1 MVIYCGDHLAIY
13 TNIVLP
19 CKPETNM
26 LYINYTSIFKNAFID
41 ATNPFISLYLKTLV
55 KGGSPIGL
63 LGRLR
68 GSLGLKWSDCP
79 LQIYS
84 YNPIFVNL

>member
-1 MVIYCGDHLAIY
+1 MLF
-13 TNIVLP
+13 IV
-19 CKPETNM
+19 
-26 LYINYTSIFKNAFID
+26 

-68 GSLGLKWSDCP
+68 GSLGLKWSNCP
-79 LQIYS
+79 TA
-84 YNPIFVNL
+84 NLLL